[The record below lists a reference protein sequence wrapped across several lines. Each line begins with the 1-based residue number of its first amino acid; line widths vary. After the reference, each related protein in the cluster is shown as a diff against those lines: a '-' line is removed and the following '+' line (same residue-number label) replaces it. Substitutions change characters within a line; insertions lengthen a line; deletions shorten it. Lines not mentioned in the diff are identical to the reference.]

1 MRSSESTIGYQIIT
15 VLFKQVLKK
24 YFSNLLT
31 FRATCP
37 QSCAKHM
44 CWGEKAPSFF
54 LSVRLF
60 WSLGSGLGE
69 VGWCL
74 SLDPAVLLEDHAAPR
89 CSSLLGCPRDLLH
102 LIRRWSCSFEPPGC
116 ARLEQKVK
124 TSSLCRSG
132 LFGHE
137 AGTSCTSELWAL
149 LGGIRKES

>member
-89 CSSLLGCPRDLLH
+89 CSSLLGSPRDLPH
-102 LIRRWSCSFEPPGC
+102 LSRRWSCSFEPPGLPGWSKRWKRAVWADLVC
-116 ARLEQKVK
+116 LATRLEPAARV
-124 TSSLCRSG
+124 SC
-132 LFGHE
+132 GHF
-137 AGTSCTSELWAL
+137 
-149 LGGIRKES
+149 